1 MNAIGSNVERTPAP
15 RTSAAARADSSPALG
30 VWLLVTGDFTPLGGM
45 DRANYALADYLA
57 RNGAE
62 VHLVSHRVWDDL
74 KEYPNVHV
82 HLAARPWGK
91 HMLGA
96 PLLATAGRI
105 WARRLRRLDAGTR
118 VLVNGGNCPAGDD
131 LNWVQYV
138 HAAWR
143 PLASGGIAA
152 RLKTSL
158 TDVWWRRDERVALSH
173 ARLIIANSDKTRH
186 ALIEYLGVPAERVR
200 TIYYGADADRF
211 PPIDPAERI
220 EARRELGIDDDRP
233 VIAFVGA
240 MGDRRKGFDTLYEA
254 WRVFPAEASG
264 VRARLV
270 VAGAGSSLPY
280 WKERAVREGLGES
293 IAFLGFRRDVP
304 RVLAASDLLVS
315 PTRYEAYG
323 LNVQEALCRG
333 LPAIVTA
340 AAGVAERYPE
350 ALRQLLLNDPDDP
363 AELAGKLAVWRAR
376 RNEFKASAAA
386 FGAALRTRTWDD
398 CAAEI
403 VAAALDRSTENP
415 PSC

>member
-1 MNAIGSNVERTPAP
+1 MSAIESNVERTAAL
-15 RTSAAARADSSPALG
+15 RTSAAERADSSPALG

-45 DRANYALADYLA
+45 DRANFALADYLA

-74 KEYPNVHV
+74 KAFSNVHV
-82 HLAARPWGK
+82 HLVARPFDK

-173 ARLIIANSDKTRH
+173 ARLIIANSDRTRH
-186 ALIEYLGVPAERVR
+186 ALIENLGVPAERVR
-200 TIYYGADADRF
+200 TVYYGADADRF

-254 WRVFPAEASG
+254 WRGFHAGNSVG
-264 VRARLV
+264 RARLV

-304 RVLAASDLLVS
+304 RVLAACDLLAS

-350 ALRQLLLNDPDDP
+350 SLRELLLNDPDDP
-363 AELAGKLAVWRAR
+363 GELAAKLQIWYDR
-376 RNEFKASAAA
+376 RLEFAAATAA

-398 CAAEI
+398 CAGEI
-403 VAAALDRSTENP
+403 VAFANSAAPGR
-415 PSC
+415 